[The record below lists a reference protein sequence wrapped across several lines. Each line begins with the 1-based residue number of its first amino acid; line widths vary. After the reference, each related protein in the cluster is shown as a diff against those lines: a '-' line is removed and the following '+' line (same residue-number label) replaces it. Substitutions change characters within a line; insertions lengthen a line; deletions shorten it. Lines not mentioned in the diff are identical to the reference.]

1 MTDVKGAVEAAVA
14 YLTAFPNLLQLAS
27 PRLEETE
34 TDPDTGDWLIT
45 ISSIDDP
52 NALASVLAD
61 NPRRIY
67 RQVRV
72 DKNTGQV
79 LSMKRRTFQDA

>member
-14 YLTAFPNLLQLAS
+14 YLRAFPNLLELAS
-27 PRLEETE
+27 PRLEETD

-52 NALASVLAD
+52 NALATALSQS
-61 NPRRIY
+61 PRRIY
-67 RQVRV
+67 RQIRN

-79 LSMKRRTFQDA
+79 VSMKRRTFQDA